1 MAAWTVSLSESVI
14 DDLKALGR
22 KQARAVLKEATA
34 RLSSDPLATRRHL
47 KSLRPNPVA
56 HRELRLFG
64 RYRVLFSVDE
74 AEMTVTIMLV
84 GEKRGNSLYVQGKR
98 FTAHESRST
107 ERG

>member
-1 MAAWTVSLSESVI
+1 VAAWTVSLRESVI
-14 DDLKALGR
+14 DDLRALGR
-22 KQARAVLKEATA
+22 KQGRAVLKEATA
-34 RLSSDPLATRRHL
+34 RLSSDPLATTRQL
-47 KSLRPNPVA
+47 KSLRPNPVV

-64 RYRVLFSVDE
+64 RYRVLFSIDE
-74 AEMTVTIMLV
+74 TEMTITIVLV

>member
-1 MAAWTVSLSESVI
+1 MAAWTVSLRKSVI
-14 DDLKALGR
+14 DDLRALGH
-22 KQARAVLKEATA
+22 KQGRTVLKEATA
-34 RLSSDPLATRRHL
+34 RLSSEPLATTRHL

-74 AEMTVTIMLV
+74 PEMAVIIVLI

-107 ERG
+107 E